1 MGRHLHRAPVE
12 QQASR
17 LSQVS
22 WHDSQR
28 VLELRQVVV
37 ALMRLGQR
45 YAALERAQGVLAAQ
59 PIYRA
64 AAAWVCRHATEMA
77 QVMA

>member
-1 MGRHLHRAPVE
+1 MA
-12 QQASR
+12 
-17 LSQVS
+17 
-22 WHDSQR
+22 
-28 VLELRQVVV
+28 V

>member
-1 MGRHLHRAPVE
+1 
-12 QQASR
+12 

-28 VLELRQVVV
+28 VLELRQVAV

-45 YAALERAQGVLAAQ
+45 YAALERAQGALAS

-64 AAAWVCRHATEMA
+64 AAARVCRHASEVA
-77 QVMA
+77 QVVA